1 MASLQ
6 DSDSERLERIE
17 RLVER
22 IANEQAEMKADMG
35 VMQRDMGVMKGWQ
48 TELAVERRAR
58 SVFRR
63 LCGGHLLRIFPDMDL
78 QHYIGS
84 NRNAGN
90 ISTAEANR
98 AETIDFLLEGT
109 DSNGTP
115 VVFAVEVSYNIGVEI
130 PAATEPIS
138 ASATLLANGQLD
150 ILKLSFM
157 ELLRAGRNCSSGQL
171 HCAGGGLTD
180 WCVVPVN
187 VAYGVHKQREHD
199 RQLRLFY
206 HRAIRPRNARPR
218 SGA

>member
-1 MASLQ
+1 MAPLQ

-22 IANEQAEMKADMG
+22 IANEQAEMKAEMGVMQRDMG

-90 ISTAEANR
+90 ISTQEANR

-109 DSNGTP
+109 DSNGTA
-115 VVFAVEVSYNIGVEI
+115 VVFAVEVSYNVGVDDSDRAI
-130 PAATEPIS
+130 DK
-138 ASATLLANGQLD
+138 ATLLTKAL
-150 ILKLSFM
+150 
-157 ELLRAGRNCSSGQL
+157 GREVRP
-171 HCAGGGLTD
+171 A
-180 WCVVPVN
+180 VVGEVSTAQFEADAARRN
-187 VAYGVHKQREHD
+187 VAYAYISNGRDIVR
-199 RQLRLFY
+199 
-206 HRAIRPRNARPR
+206 
-218 SGA
+218 

>member
-1 MASLQ
+1 MAPLQ

-58 SVFRR
+58 NVFRR

-90 ISTAEANR
+90 ISTEEANR

-109 DSNGTP
+109 DSNGTGCSLRSRSLLQRWRRRQRP
-115 VVFAVEVSYNIGVEI
+115 SY
-130 PAATEPIS
+130 
-138 ASATLLANGQLD
+138 
-150 ILKLSFM
+150 
-157 ELLRAGRNCSSGQL
+157 
-171 HCAGGGLTD
+171 
-180 WCVVPVN
+180 
-187 VAYGVHKQREHD
+187 
-199 RQLRLFY
+199 
-206 HRAIRPRNARPR
+206 
-218 SGA
+218 